1 MPAFNIDE
9 LQRGFQHYQD
19 TVAKAA
25 SSGEWDLFADLFTE
39 DAVYREHA
47 YGTFT
52 GREAI
57 RGWIRRTMGTF
68 PGNCM
73 PGFPIAW
80 SIFDPER
87 GWIACEIRNLMA
99 DPGDGSVHEASN
111 FTKLHYAGD
120 GLFSY
125 EEDVYN
131 PAHFATLV
139 VTWARAADAHGSL
152 PEDGRAWLDRTIPGW
167 RG

>member
-80 SIFDPER
+80 SILDPER

-99 DPGDGSVHEASN
+99 DPGDGSVHEAAN

-152 PEDGRAWLDRTIPGW
+152 PEDGRAWLDRTIRGW